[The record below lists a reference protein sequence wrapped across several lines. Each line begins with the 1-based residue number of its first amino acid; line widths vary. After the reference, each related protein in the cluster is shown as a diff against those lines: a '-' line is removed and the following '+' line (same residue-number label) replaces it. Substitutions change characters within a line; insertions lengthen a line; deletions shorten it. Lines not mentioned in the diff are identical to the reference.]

1 MSIFETPHHKES
13 KRVSNKNYYNTENG
27 KQKIYECIARY
38 HQTYNRKQKIYEANL
53 RYGNKQYLCST
64 CNIQLLN
71 KSRYTHNRSSKHIK
85 NVNIQNI
92 LNKLTE

>member
-27 KQKIYECIARY
+27 
-38 HQTYNRKQKIYEANL
+38 KQKIYEANL